1 MRISKKKIGID
12 MDCTICDTNNEL
24 IDLYNYYTGEN
35 LQLEDITEWD
45 FLNIATIKHK
55 NLIFDL
61 FYNNKL
67 WNSIKPIKDS
77 QHYMRLLNNEY
88 EIYIVTATYPQNAK
102 IKIEWLLKHYPFLN
116 EKNVIISHNK
126 QIINVDLLVDDFEGN
141 LINGHYSKI
150 LLDYPWNRN
159 INDKEHGI
167 LRVHNWKEVYKA
179 VNTLLP
185 ID

>member
-102 IKIEWLLKHYPFLN
+102 N
-116 EKNVIISHNK
+116 
-126 QIINVDLLVDDFEGN
+126 
-141 LINGHYSKI
+141 
-150 LLDYPWNRN
+150 
-159 INDKEHGI
+159 
-167 LRVHNWKEVYKA
+167 
-179 VNTLLP
+179 
-185 ID
+185 